1 MLKLINKRK
10 WLACITLALALVF
23 ASCSVRG
30 QEDNKPPSAPVLTI
44 KEVRSNLVSLAW
56 SESYDDSGIDEY
68 RLYRNGELLANVED
82 TEYDDYDV
90 VPGNQY
96 EYYVVA
102 YDKAGNRSS
111 KSVRQTVKID
121 EETPE
126 EPAEP
131 VSAENVTDLNKLAKS
146 TVRLYILD
154 DDFICIGTGSGTIM
168 NEQGYILT
176 NYHCVADEY
185 GLYNSEGY
193 VAIALTNDVRVKS
206 QPQYFAQYRSGN
218 PSLDLAVVQIVEDIN
233 GNKVY
238 PEDLKLVP
246 AKVGNSDD
254 LNIGDEINL
263 LGYPGVGG
271 ETITFTAGKV
281 SGFIDENYDN
291 EVDWIKTDAIVN
303 HGNSG
308 GTAINSKGEMIGVPT
323 LKQIGADSDIMF
335 YLKPINQAVAV
346 LEEAYA
352 QSGLPSLP
360 PRMEPED
367 YANGVIDIYGYIV
380 DAFTYKPIEGAMF
393 IILKEGITYE
403 EFALNPQDS
412 MILTY
417 SEADADGFF
426 YCHDVPVGCSYTVIV
441 GAEGYIP
448 ICENDAI
455 EIGAYETEDW
465 YLGNIYL
472 EAY

>member
-1 MLKLINKRK
+1 MLKLTNKYK
-10 WLACITLALALVF
+10 WLACITLAMALLF

-30 QEDNKPPSAPVLTI
+30 QEDNKPPSTPVLTI
-44 KEVRSNLVSLAW
+44 KEVRSNCVSLVW

-68 RLYRNGELLANVED
+68 RLYRNGDILAYVDD

-90 VPGNQY
+90 TPGKQY

-121 EETPE
+121 DASETV
-126 EPAEP
+126 EP
-131 VSAENVTDLNKLAKS
+131 VQTDDVIDLNKLAKS

-176 NYHCVADEY
+176 NFHCVGDDY

-193 VAIALTNDVRVKS
+193 VAIALTDDVRVQS
-206 QPQYFAQYRSGN
+206 QPQYFAQYRGGN
-218 PSLDLAVVQIVEDIN
+218 MELDLAVVQIVEDIN

-238 PEDLKLVP
+238 PGDLKLIP
-246 AKVGNSDD
+246 ARIGNSDD
-254 LNIGDEINL
+254 LNIGDEINI

-271 ETITFTAGKV
+271 DTITFTAGKV
-281 SGFIDENYDN
+281 SGFVDMDYDN
-291 EVDWIKTDAIVN
+291 GVDWIKTDAIVN

-308 GTAINSKGEMIGVPT
+308 GTAINGKGEMIGVPT
-323 LKQIGADSDIMF
+323 LKRIGYDSDIMF
-335 YLKPINQAVAV
+335 YLKPINQAIDV

-352 QSGLPSLP
+352 QSGLPELP
-360 PRMEPED
+360 RRNDPYENG
-367 YANGVIDIYGYIV
+367 YADGVIDIYGYIV
-380 DAFTYKPIEGAMF
+380 DAYTFEPIEGAVF
-393 IILKEGITYE
+393 LILKEGITYQ
-403 EFALNPQDS
+403 EFSLNAQDS

-417 SEADADGFF
+417 GLADEDGFF
-426 YCHDVPVGCSYTVIV
+426 YCPDVPVGGSYAVIV
-441 GAEGYIP
+441 GAEGYAP
-448 ICENDAI
+448 IFENDAI
-455 EIGAYETEDW
+455 VVGSDETEDW
-465 YLGNIYL
+465 NLGYIYL